1 MIFVVFNLYECSL
14 LFIFPCIG
22 AKNALTAAADTTQF
36 QEEKKRKKHRKKFK
50 NQILWHE
57 KQQKKKRNLGDAIL
71 RKIGSHLALGQ
82 ADEVF
87 PCLVLD
93 ASRQLRWGV
102 GAGLD

>member
-1 MIFVVFNLYECSL
+1 MPLQLQQTPLNFKKKTKEKSIVRNSKIKSC
-14 LFIFPCIG
+14 G
-22 AKNALTAAADTTQF
+22 MKNN
-36 QEEKKRKKHRKKFK
+36 K
-50 NQILWHE
+50 
-57 KQQKKKRNLGDAIL
+57 KKKRNLGDAIL